1 VVTNYGPA
9 GVASATVQ
17 DSAPAGITFGTWSCS
32 ITTPGAGTPASACD
46 VASGS
51 GNVATTVTLAAGGV
65 ATYVI
70 DAQIAATATGDLVNT
85 ATEALP
91 AGVQQNPSSNN
102 ADAASA
108 TIAANDGG
116 GSVAIATPT
125 LGWLSLT
132 LLAMLLFV
140 AAMIR
145 AGRSRA

>member
-1 VVTNYGPA
+1 
-9 GVASATVQ
+9 
-17 DSAPAGITFGTWSCS
+17 
-32 ITTPGAGTPASACD
+32 
-46 VASGS
+46 
-51 GNVATTVTLAAGGV
+51 V

-108 TIAANDGG
+108 TITANDGG

-145 AGRSRA
+145 PGRSRA